1 MADDL
6 GYGDVPWNNPYLV
19 EKMPNLHKFRS
30 DGMVIGKVFIKN
42 SLTPQ
47 LLFVFKW
54 MQISLS
60 PI

>member
-30 DGMVIGKVFIKN
+30 DGMVVGKDFFIKK

-47 LLFVFKW
+47 KLFALKL
-54 MQISLS
+54 MQNS
-60 PI
+60 

>member
-30 DGMVIGKVFIKN
+30 DGMVLGKDF
-42 SLTPQ
+42 L
-47 LLFVFKW
+47 
-54 MQISLS
+54 
-60 PI
+60 

>member
-30 DGMVIGKVFIKN
+30 DGMVVGKDFYEKIFQPPGNHLHTNRCK
-42 SLTPQ
+42 
-47 LLFVFKW
+47 FF
-54 MQISLS
+54 
-60 PI
+60 